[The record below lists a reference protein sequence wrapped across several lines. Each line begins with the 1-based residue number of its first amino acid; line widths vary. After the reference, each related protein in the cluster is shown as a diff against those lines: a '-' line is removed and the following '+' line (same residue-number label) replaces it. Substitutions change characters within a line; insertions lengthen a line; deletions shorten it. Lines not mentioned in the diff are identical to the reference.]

1 MLVARRLFLFSP
13 LERMIAWRYL
23 KPRRKEGFVS
33 VIAGFSFL
41 GIMLGVATLIIVMSV
56 MNGFR
61 HELLGRLLGYAGH
74 VVVGSNTGQM
84 TDFDAIA
91 ERLRRVAG
99 VVEATPLIDGQAMAN
114 AHNIPAPAHVR
125 GIKAEDLERHR
136 LFAARIVDGKLAD
149 FKGESIIIGYRM
161 AQNLGV
167 RVGDRLSLI
176 VPVRGGGIATPFGA
190 LPTRTVSYRIVG
202 LYNIG
207 MSDIDRLIV
216 LMPLP
221 AAQALFD
228 YENAVTGIELSIRNP
243 DRTEEAATAV
253 LGLNLPNISVR
264 TWQQTYS
271 TYFNAL
277 RVERNVMFL
286 ILTLII
292 IVAAFNI
299 ISSLVMMVKDKT
311 QAIAILRTMGATRGT
326 ILRIFILS
334 GASIGVVGT
343 LLGVGLGLLI
353 SYNID
358 TIKRGLEQLL
368 SFRLF
373 PDEIYFLSRL
383 PAIVDLN
390 EVLQVSAM
398 GLALTLLATIY
409 PSWKAARLDPVEALR
424 YE

>member
-1 MLVARRLFLFSP
+1 VSDNSGQ
-13 LERMIAWRYL
+13 L
-23 KPRRKEGFVS
+23 KNYDE
-33 VIAGFSFL
+33 
-41 GIMLGVATLIIVMSV
+41 
-56 MNGFR
+56 
-61 HELLGRLLGYAGH
+61 
-74 VVVGSNTGQM
+74 
-84 TDFDAIA
+84 IA
-91 ERLRRVAG
+91 ERLTRVPDVTSSTP
-99 VVEATPLIDGQAMAN
+99 VVDGQVMAT
-114 AHNIPAPAHVR
+114 ARNIPAPAQVR
-125 GIKAEDLERHR
+125 GLKLEDLARHR
-136 LFAARIVDGKLAD
+136 LFAPSIRDGKLAD
-149 FKGESIIIGYRM
+149 FKGNSVIIGYRM

-167 RVGDRLSLI
+167 RVSDNISLTA
-176 VPVRGGGIATPFGA
+176 PRRSGGIATPFGEIQTIT
-190 LPTRTVSYRIVG
+190 LTYRIVG
-202 LYNIG
+202 LFNIG

-216 LMPLP
+216 LMPLE
-221 AAQALFD
+221 AAQALLD
-228 YENAVTGIELSIRNP
+228 YDNAASGVEISLRTP
-243 DRTEEAATAV
+243 DRAEEAANAI
-253 LGLNLPNISVR
+253 LRMNLPNIRVR
-264 TWQQTYS
+264 TWQETYS

-277 RVERNVMFL
+277 KVERNVMFL

-334 GASIGVVGT
+334 GASIGIVGT
-343 LLGVGLGLLI
+343 LLGVLLGLLI

-358 TIKRGLEQLL
+358 AIKRALEQLL
-368 SFRLF
+368 SFRMF

-398 GLALTLLATIY
+398 GLGLTLLATIY

>member
-1 MLVARRLFLFSP
+1 MLIARRLFVFSP
-13 LERMIAWRYL
+13 LERMIAFRYL
-23 KPRRKEGFVS
+23 RPRRKEGFVS
-33 VIAGFSFL
+33 VIAGFSFV

-74 VVVGSNTGQM
+74 VVVSSNTGQL
-84 TDFDAIA
+84 TNYDEVA
-91 ERLRRVAG
+91 ERLTRVPD
-99 VVEATPLIDGQAMAN
+99 VMESTPVIDGQVMVT
-114 AHNIPAPAHVR
+114 AHNIPAPAQIR
-125 GIKAEDLERHR
+125 GIKPEDLARHR
-136 LFAARIVDGKLAD
+136 LFAPSIRDGKLAD
-149 FKGESIIIGYRM
+149 FKGNDAVIIGYRM

-167 RVGDRLSLI
+167 RVGDKISLTAPVR
-176 VPVRGGGIATPFGA
+176 VPVNTIGGQMQ
-190 LPTRTVSYRIVG
+190 TRTDTYKIVG
-202 LYNIG
+202 LFNIG

-216 LMPLP
+216 LMPLE
-221 AAQALFD
+221 AAQGLLD
-228 YENAVTGIELSIRNP
+228 YDKSVTGVELSLRNP
-243 DRTEEAATAV
+243 DRTEEAANAV
-253 LGLNLPNISVR
+253 LRMNLPNIRIR
-264 TWQQTYS
+264 TWQETYS

-277 RVERNVMFL
+277 KVERNVMFL

-326 ILRIFILS
+326 ILRIFMLS
-334 GASIGVVGT
+334 GASIGIVGT

-368 SFRLF
+368 SFRVF

-398 GLALTLLATIY
+398 GLGLTPLAWIFR
-409 PSWKAARLDPVEALR
+409 SWKASRLDPVEALP

>member
-1 MLVARRLFLFSP
+1 MPAGRLFLFSP

-33 VIAGFSFL
+33 VIAAFSFL

-74 VVVGSNTGQM
+74 VVVSSNTGYL
-84 TDFDAIA
+84 TNYGAVAD
-91 ERLRRVAG
+91 RLKTLPG
-99 VVEATPLIDGQAMAN
+99 VSSAVPAIDGQVMAMAN
-114 AHNIPAPAHVR
+114 NIPAPAQVR
-125 GIKAEDLERHR
+125 GIAPADLAQHR
-136 LFAARIVDGKLAD
+136 LFAPSIREGNIAN
-149 FKGESIIIGYRM
+149 FKGDRAVIIGYRM
-161 AQNLGV
+161 AQTLGL
-167 RVGDRLSLI
+167 RVGDKLQLI
-176 VPVRGGGIATPFGA
+176 APARGVQTPFGP
-190 LPTRTVSYRIVG
+190 LPTRTVTYTIVG
-202 LYNIG
+202 LFNVG
-207 MSDIDRLIV
+207 MSEIDKLIV
-216 LMPLP
+216 LMPLE
-221 AAQALFD
+221 AAQALLD
-228 YENAVTGIELSIRNP
+228 YENSVSSVELSIRNP
-243 DRTEEAATAV
+243 DRSEEMASAV
-253 LGLNLPNISVR
+253 LRLNMPNIRIR
-264 TWQQTYS
+264 TWQETYS

-299 ISSLVMMVKDKT
+299 ISSLIMLVKDKT

-326 ILRIFILS
+326 VLRIFILS

-358 TIKRGLEQLL
+358 TIKRALEELL
-368 SFRLF
+368 AFRMF

-398 GLALTLLATIY
+398 GLVLTLLATIY

>member
-1 MLVARRLFLFSP
+1 
-13 LERMIAWRYL
+13 
-23 KPRRKEGFVS
+23 
-33 VIAGFSFL
+33 
-41 GIMLGVATLIIVMSV
+41 
-56 MNGFR
+56 
-61 HELLGRLLGYAGH
+61 
-74 VVVGSNTGQM
+74 
-84 TDFDAIA
+84 
-91 ERLRRVAG
+91 
-99 VVEATPLIDGQAMAN
+99 
-114 AHNIPAPAHVR
+114 
-125 GIKAEDLERHR
+125 
-136 LFAARIVDGKLAD
+136 
-149 FKGESIIIGYRM
+149 M

-167 RVGDRLSLI
+167 RVGDKIALTAPRRS
-176 VPVRGGGIATPFGA
+176 GGIATPFGEV
-190 LPTRTVSYRIVG
+190 PTVTLSYRIVG

-207 MSDIDRLIV
+207 MSEIDRLVV
-216 LMPLP
+216 LMPLDT
-221 AAQALFD
+221 AQTLFD
-228 YENAVTGIELSIRNP
+228 YENAVTSVELSIKNP
-243 DRTEEAATAV
+243 DQAEASANTILA
-253 LGLNLPNISVR
+253 LNIPNIRIR
-264 TWQQTYS
+264 TWQDTYS

-277 RVERNVMFL
+277 KVERNVMFL

-334 GASIGVVGT
+334 GASIGVFGT

-358 TIKRGLEQLL
+358 AIKRALEQLL
-368 SFRLF
+368 SFRMF

-383 PAIVDLN
+383 PAIVDIN

-398 GLALTLLATIY
+398 GLGLTLLATIY

>member
-1 MLVARRLFLFSP
+1 MLLARRLLLFSP

-23 KPRRKEGFVS
+23 RPRRKEGFLS

-74 VVVGSNTGQM
+74 VVVSDNSGQLKNYE
-84 TDFDAIA
+84 AIA
-91 ERLRRVAG
+91 ERLKRLPNVTSS
-99 VVEATPLIDGQAMAN
+99 VPVIDGQVMAT
-114 AHNIPAPAHVR
+114 AHRIPAPAQVR
-125 GIKAEDLERHR
+125 GLKYEDLASHR
-136 LFAARIVDGKLAD
+136 LFASRIIDGKIEE
-149 FKGESIIIGYRM
+149 FKGDSVIIGYRM

-167 RVGDRLSLI
+167 RVGDKISFTAPR
-176 VPVRGGGIATPFGA
+176 RGGGIATPFGEV
-190 LPTRTVSYRIVG
+190 PTVTLSYRIVG

-216 LMPLP
+216 LMPLDT
-221 AAQALFD
+221 AQTLFD
-228 YENAVTGIELSIRNP
+228 YENAVTSVEISIKNP
-243 DRTEEAATAV
+243 DQTEAAASTI
-253 LGLNLPNISVR
+253 LGLNIPNIRIR
-264 TWQQTYS
+264 TWQDTYS

-277 RVERNVMFL
+277 KVERNVMFL

-358 TIKRGLEQLL
+358 AIKRALEQLL
-368 SFRLF
+368 SFRMF

-383 PAIVDLN
+383 PAIVDVN
-390 EVLQVSAM
+390 EVIQVSLM
-398 GLALTLLATIY
+398 GLGLTLLATIY